1 MNREEIISVFEKSKD
16 KVRQEFKAQIL
27 GIFGSFVRG
36 EERKDSDIDILV
48 RFHEG
53 ATLFDL
59 VGLSDFLEE
68 KLQRK
73 VDIVSERALRKEM
86 EKYVLKEMVRI

>member
-1 MNREEIISVFEKSKD
+1 MNREEIIMVFEKSKNT
-16 KVRQEFKAQIL
+16 VRQEFKAQIL
-27 GIFGSFVRG
+27 GIFGSFVRS
-36 EERKDSDIDILV
+36 EDSEDSDIDILV
-48 RFHEG
+48 RFYEG

-68 KLQRK
+68 KVQRK

-86 EKYVLKEMVRI
+86 EKQVLEEMVRI

>member
-1 MNREEIISVFEKSKD
+1 MNREEIIKIFEKSKD

-48 RFHEG
+48 RFYEG

-73 VDIVSERALRKEM
+73 VDIVSERALRTEI
-86 EKYVLKEMVRI
+86 EKNVLEEMVRI